1 MGKFTTKQGVLFYSY
16 TFDVEELEKID
27 RFLSLLDESGV
38 AEVIKSH
45 VSGSKTGRPQYDIYK
60 MLAAVIYGFA
70 QSNGTLRTLE
80 DRCKFDIR
88 FMYIMGGETPSY
100 ACFCNFINEVIKPHA
115 DEIFSA
121 VTSTIMK
128 NLSLDMDVCFID
140 GTKIEADAN
149 KYKFVWKPITFHK
162 RLGEKARNLLKVAGL
177 DDCGDDGS
185 PLIKSDYL
193 AVKLVELRRKIEKE
207 SDPEAKAKKTKMA
220 ENLENYM
227 LKACEYEE
235 KERICGPDRNSY
247 YKTDHD
253 ATAMCLKTDYYSGLG
268 SNMHAAYQVQAIVS
282 SGYISAYSV
291 SQDRSDTY
299 CFIPAMENF
308 KRFYKRFPKKVCA
321 DAGYGCLK
329 NYKFCDENN
338 IEAYIKYMS
347 WEGESNG
354 RRPAVYEL
362 NDDDTITCLGGRGGK
377 ETEIQGRHPKNAGSV
392 FYLVE
397 GCTGC
402 AFMPYCRQ
410 FMKEPVAD
418 YKVFEVCREFIR
430 YKQKA
435 RDILL
440 SVQGIEMRVNRNC
453 QVEGFFGIMKQD
465 FGYDRFRRTLLKSVS
480 IELMLTA
487 LGMNIRKFLNGVSK
501 PKHWKAPPDTKPQQF
516 KKPSAKR
523 LANRVRRKK
532 EKQPNEKARD
542 SHKYKIMK

>member
-1 MGKFTTKQGVLFYSY
+1 MGKFTTKQGVLFFSY
-16 TFDVEELEKID
+16 TLDVEELEKID

-128 NLSLDMDVCFID
+128 KLSLGMDVCFID

-177 DDCGDDGS
+177 DDRGDDGS

-291 SQDRSDTY
+291 SQNRSDTY

-338 IEAYIKYMS
+338 IEAYVKYMS
-347 WEGESNG
+347 WEGESTG

-362 NDDDTITCLGGRGGK
+362 NDDDTITCLGGRVGK
-377 ETEIQGRHPKNAGSV
+377 ETEIQGRHPKNAGSI

-440 SVQGIEMRVNRNC
+440 SVQGIEMRVNRSC

-480 IELMLTA
+480 MELMLTA

-523 LANRVRRKK
+523 LANRARRKK

-542 SHKYKIMK
+542 SHKYKK

>member
-1 MGKFTTKQGVLFYSY
+1 MGKFTTKQGVLFFSY
-16 TFDVEELEKID
+16 TLDVEELEKID

-88 FMYIMGGETPSY
+88 FMYIMGGETPSD
-100 ACFCNFINEVIKPHA
+100 ACFCNFINEVIKPHT

-128 NLSLDMDVCFID
+128 KLSLDMDVCFID

-177 DDCGDDGS
+177 DDRGDDGS

-291 SQDRSDTY
+291 SQNRSDTY

-338 IEAYIKYMS
+338 IEAYVKYMS
-347 WEGESNG
+347 WEGESTG

-362 NDDDTITCLGGRGGK
+362 NDDDTITCLGGRVGK
-377 ETEIQGRHPKNAGSV
+377 ETEIQGRHPKNAGSI

-440 SVQGIEMRVNRNC
+440 SVQGIEMRVNRSC

-480 IELMLTA
+480 MELMLTA

-523 LANRVRRKK
+523 LANKARTKK
-532 EKQPNEKARD
+532 EKHPNEKARD
-542 SHKYKIMK
+542 SHKYKK

>member
-1 MGKFTTKQGVLFYSY
+1 MGKFTTKQGVLFFSY
-16 TFDVEELEKID
+16 TLDVEELEKID

-45 VSGSKTGRPQYDIYK
+45 VLGSKTGRPQYDIYK

-128 NLSLDMDVCFID
+128 KLSLDMDVCFID

-177 DDCGDDGS
+177 DDRGDDGS

-291 SQDRSDTY
+291 SQNRSDTY

-338 IEAYIKYMS
+338 IEAYVKYMS
-347 WEGESNG
+347 WEGESTG

-362 NDDDTITCLGGRGGK
+362 NDDDTITCLGGRVGK

-440 SVQGIEMRVNRNC
+440 SVQGIEMRVNRSC

-480 IELMLTA
+480 MELMLTA

-523 LANRVRRKK
+523 LANRARRKK

-542 SHKYKIMK
+542 SHKYKK